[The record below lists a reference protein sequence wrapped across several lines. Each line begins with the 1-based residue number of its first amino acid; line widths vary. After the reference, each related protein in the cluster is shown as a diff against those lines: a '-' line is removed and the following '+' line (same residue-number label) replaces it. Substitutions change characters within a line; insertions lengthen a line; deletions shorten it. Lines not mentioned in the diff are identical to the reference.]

1 MKKLSIEN
9 IQFIDRYLSHEII
22 FTDIRAE
29 MVDHVASAIEQKMT
43 DGDSRTFYYI
53 FKDYMIINKELLY
66 KTNRKFLRS
75 IDYKAGKRLLKN
87 VFSFKGILIF
97 LVVFFSFNILEN
109 YLQPQQFLKVI
120 KNSPMVILFIIGF
133 IYLISIKRRKERF
146 SAIERLGLYFL
157 FIHQFSYIFF
167 MLQNKDYSFTN
178 ENLLLLTLTLIAT
191 FLITLVLMFLFTAVQ
206 YKKEYSL
213 KFKNV

>member
-29 MVDHVASAIEQKMT
+29 MVDHVASAIEHKMT

-146 SAIERLGLYFL
+146 SAIERLGIYFIIIYQ
-157 FIHQFSYIFF
+157 FIYFFFSIRIKASDFIR
-167 MLQNKDYSFTN
+167 
-178 ENLLLLTLTLIAT
+178 ENILLSIIIAA
-191 FLITLVLMFLFTAVQ
+191 FLITLTILLLFTAIQ
-206 YKKEYSL
+206 FNKEYKL